1 MILSHIHHQSGKNR
15 DLLSSSLHLQE
26 TPENWAARGES
37 QHHSNSF
44 FHLLDSITFFSVK
57 KHLVGG
63 VNLSEKIWVKFS
75 QPSPNR
81 CENKTIIWVA
91 TTKAHPIAPVF
102 YNNGPSIYTHCMPT
116 TPSVPGGW
124 SSTTQ
129 SSTVWIHGIWV
140 FPKIGVP
147 QNGWFIM
154 ENPIKMDDLGVPLFS
169 ELGRNV
175 QKVWSNFF
183 YWALHQKPLKARYG
197 DRLQHL
203 RVNDTLNPVSPD

>member
-129 SSTVWIHGIWV
+129 SSTVWIHGIWSGFRLKKKRPFV
-140 FPKIGVP
+140 KLLPYNGYMGVSKNRGTPKWMVY
-147 QNGWFIM
+147 NG
-154 ENPIKMDDLGVPLFS
+154 
-169 ELGRNV
+169 
-175 QKVWSNFF
+175 
-183 YWALHQKPLKARYG
+183 KPY
-197 DRLQHL
+197 
-203 RVNDTLNPVSPD
+203 

>member
-81 CENKTIIWVA
+81 CDNETIIWVA

-102 YNNGPSIYTHCMPT
+102 YNNGPPIETHCKHH
-116 TPSVPGGW
+116 SRVPRGW

-129 SSTVWIHGIWV
+129 SSTVFTWHRKWLSLNKTAPCYIASLKMGIWV

-147 QNGWFIM
+147 QDGWFAM
-154 ENPIKMDDLGVPLFS
+154 EIPIKMDDLGVPPFS
-169 ELGRNV
+169 ET
-175 QKVWSNFF
+175 
-183 YWALHQKPLKARYG
+183 PI
-197 DRLQHL
+197 
-203 RVNDTLNPVSPD
+203 